1 MSSRWTCGPLAVGTQ
16 INSRTEG
23 CELHMNLN
31 HFRYVRQIQIGE
43 PLRPMSRDVRSEVY
57 QLWSCMVLH
66 SEEALSAVTYWTRKI
81 YRDLGHLQEVRSLPH
96 YVGQGRCTI

>member
-16 INSRTEG
+16 INSRPEG

-43 PLRPMSRDVRSEVY
+43 PLRSMPRDVRSEVY
-57 QLWSCMVLH
+57 QLWSSIVLH
-66 SEEALSAVTYWTRKI
+66 SEESLSAVTYWTRKMYI
-81 YRDLGHLQEVRSLPH
+81 DLGHLHVVS
-96 YVGQGRCTI
+96 